1 MEFLLPYLPILIPV
15 LVILVILLMGYVKA
29 PPDQAYIISGLR
41 KNSRILIGQ
50 AGIRIPFLERLDK
63 LYLGQ
68 MTVDIKTEQ
77 SVPTNDFINV
87 SVDAVAKVRISPEE
101 NGIRLAAK
109 NFLNK
114 KGNDIAMDLKDSL
127 QGNMREIIGTLTL
140 EKINTDRDSFSDQV
154 MQKASRDME
163 KLGIEI
169 LSCNI
174 QNVQDENGLIQ
185 DLGAENTSLIKKN
198 AAIAKAQ
205 ADRDAND
212 AKVESQTQIAQKQNE
227 LEIKRAELKITADT
241 KKAEAEAAYEIQ
253 NQAQQKIIGTATV
266 DAEIAKTAREA
277 ELKKQEVEVAKQAL
291 DAEIRAK
298 ADAER
303 YRKEQEAQ
311 AALFQRQ
318 KDAEAKRYEQ
328 EQEAEAVKKQAE
340 AARFAKEQEAAGI
353 SAVGKA
359 EAAAIQAKALAEAE
373 GIDKKAEAMKK
384 YGQAAVIEM
393 VMNALPEIAKNVA
406 QPLSKVDKIT
416 MYGEGNSAK
425 LLEDIINGTTQVS
438 EGIAQGMGIDIKAL
452 LSGMLGGKVA
462 AEHQEPPAPVAVVV
476 PSEEPAP
483 PPQEAQEAEKPQ

>member
-1 MEFLLPYLPILIPV
+1 M
-15 LVILVILLMGYVKA
+15 
-29 PPDQAYIISGLR
+29 
-41 KNSRILIGQ
+41 
-50 AGIRIPFLERLDK
+50 
-63 LYLGQ
+63 
-68 MTVDIKTEQ
+68 
-77 SVPTNDFINV
+77 
-87 SVDAVAKVRISPEE
+87 
-101 NGIRLAAK
+101 
-109 NFLNK
+109 
-114 KGNDIAMDLKDSL
+114 
-127 QGNMREIIGTLTL
+127 
-140 EKINTDRDSFSDQV
+140 
-154 MQKASRDME
+154 
-163 KLGIEI
+163 
-169 LSCNI
+169 
-174 QNVQDENGLIQ
+174 
-185 DLGAENTSLIKKN
+185 
-198 AAIAKAQ
+198 
-205 ADRDAND
+205 
-212 AKVESQTQIAQKQNE
+212 
-227 LEIKRAELKITADT
+227 
-241 KKAEAEAAYEIQ
+241 
-253 NQAQQKIIGTATV
+253 

-462 AEHQEPPAPVAVVV
+462 AESQEPPAPVAVVV
-476 PSEEPAP
+476 PAEEPAP
-483 PPQEAQEAEKPQ
+483 SPQEAQEAEKPQ

>member
-1 MEFLLPYLPILIPV
+1 MPELKGSKTEAN
-15 LVILVILLMGYVKA
+15 LMTAFAGESQARNKYTYYASKAKKDGYVQIAALFEETANNEKEHA
-29 PPDQAYIISGLR
+29 KIWFKLLHGG
-41 KNSRILIGQ
+41 IGDT
-50 AGIRIPFLERLDK
+50 ID
-63 LYLGQ
+63 
-68 MTVDIKTEQ
+68 
-77 SVPTNDFINV
+77 N
-87 SVDAVAKVRISPEE
+87 
-101 NGIRLAAK
+101 
-109 NFLNK
+109 
-114 KGNDIAMDLKDSL
+114 LKDAAA
-127 QGNMREIIGTLTL
+127 GENYEW
-140 EKINTDRDSFSDQV
+140 TDMYAGF
-154 MQKASRDME
+154 
-163 KLGIEI
+163 
-169 LSCNI
+169 
-174 QNVQDENGLIQ
+174 
-185 DLGAENTSLIKKN
+185 
-198 AAIAKAQ
+198 
-205 ADRDAND
+205 
-212 AKVESQTQIAQKQNE
+212 
-227 LEIKRAELKITADT
+227 
-241 KKAEAEAAYEIQ
+241 
-253 NQAQQKIIGTATV
+253 
-266 DAEIAKTAREA
+266 AKTAREA

-298 ADAER
+298 ADADR

-425 LLEDIINGTTQVS
+425 LLQDIINGTTQVS

-462 AEHQEPPAPVAVVV
+462 AEHQDGPAPARPRWKQLPRNLPRHVQT
-476 PSEEPAP
+476 PEKQNKKRKGHRREPVSFFTALCGP
-483 PPQEAQEAEKPQ
+483 LS